1 MTTVRPKASLS
12 SGRCPVQHI
21 GPYAAMAAA
30 PSAWRAREAISISK
44 DTERPQKS
52 EPIVNSAN
60 PHART
65 FLTPMSAYILPMGI
79 ISAASTR
86 K

>member
-1 MTTVRPKASLS
+1 
-12 SGRCPVQHI
+12 
-21 GPYAAMAAA
+21 MAAA